1 MGEPLKRR
9 LQQSR
14 FENVQHEAVL
24 NLIVAA
30 SHVRARIERVCA
42 EHGITE
48 GQYNALRILRGVHPE
63 GYPRCDIARRLIERA
78 PDVTRLIDRLE
89 KLGWVERSRSGT
101 DRRLSI
107 TRITCK
113 GLAILECMQPA
124 MSAVHHELIER
135 MSDRDARE
143 LSRICEAIYDVEE

>member
-14 FENVQHEAVL
+14 FESAQHEAVL
-24 NLIVAA
+24 NLMVAA
-30 SHVRARIERVCA
+30 AYVRARIERVCA

-48 GQYNALRILRGVHPE
+48 GQYNALRILRGVHPD

-89 KLGWVERSRSGT
+89 TQGLVERSRSGA

-107 TRITCK
+107 TRITRK
-113 GLAILECMQPA
+113 GLAVLERMQPA
-124 MSAVHHELIER
+124 MSAVHRELIER

-143 LSRICEAIYDVEE
+143 LSRICERIYDVEE